1 MAKNKVV
8 GRARVRIDGQLIET
22 AGDVKLMLGGVKR
35 EAVVGD
41 LDARSFKEMPEPAK
55 LDFNQLVK
63 ELTDIS
69 DFDDATVT
77 VEFDTGQ
84 VYVIRN
90 AYVMDPAE
98 VSTNEG
104 KVSRSFG
111 GGAAERTS

>member
-1 MAKNKVV
+1 MAKNQVV
-8 GRARVRIDGQLIET
+8 GRARVRIDGQMIET
-22 AGDVKLMLGGVKR
+22 AGNVKLMLGGVKR

-41 LDARSFKEMPEPAK
+41 HDARSFKAVPEPSK
-55 LDFNQLVK
+55 LEFDQLVK
-63 ELTDIS
+63 ESTEIA

-84 VYVIRN
+84 VYTIRN
-90 AYVMDPAE
+90 AYVMDPGE

-104 KVSRSFG
+104 KASRSIG